1 MKNLLCVLILF
12 LCLNMCSF
20 ADEIQDIQCFF
31 NKYVN
36 AANTYSC
43 DYFDYY
49 TFDHRLCGR
58 FVCSVPSW

>member
-1 MKNLLCVLILF
+1 MKNLLCVFILF

-43 DYFDYY
+43 DYFEESELP
-49 TFDHRLCGR
+49 F
-58 FVCSVPSW
+58 